1 MTVHLPQ
8 PPMGNAWLLYN
19 PAAGRFPAG
28 WLLSRAVQVLTD
40 AGWEIQV
47 HEVQPGQDLA
57 HLAQEAV
64 RYGCQAVFVAGGDG
78 TVGTVAAAL
87 SGTDVAL
94 GVLPSG
100 TANVWAKEIGLERLD
115 WIHLFALERAADRL
129 ARGRV
134 HKVDMGKANGR
145 EFLLWAGIGLDAEIV
160 NSIEPRE
167 RWAKALG
174 SVQYGLQALWNSIG
188 WEGLDLRVTAEG
200 RVWEGRYL
208 VAIASNIRTY
218 AGGLIELSPEARFD
232 DGKLDFW
239 LIGGRSLKD
248 SVTRVVQVLL
258 GAHAE
263 APGVVHFQSNQAVFE
278 AGSEIQIHLDGEPQL
293 LASPLEFH
301 TLRKS
306 LNVLLPEPE
315 PETLQD

>member
-1 MTVHLPQ
+1 
-8 PPMGNAWLLYN
+8 MGTGRLIYN

-28 WLLSRAVQVLTD
+28 WLLSRAVAVLSN
-40 AGWEIQV
+40 AGWDIDVQEI
-47 HEVQPGQDLA
+47 HEGREIERVA
-57 HLAQEAV
+57 REAI
-64 RYGCQAVFVAGGDG
+64 RLGCEAVFVAGGDG

-87 SGTDVAL
+87 SGSEVAL

-115 WIHLFALERAADRL
+115 WIHLFALEKAADRL

-134 HKVDMGKANGR
+134 HKVDMGRASGR

-167 RWAKALG
+167 RWAKTFG
-174 SVQYGLQALWNSIG
+174 TVHYGILALWNSIG
-188 WEGLDLRVTAEG
+188 WEGVDLKVRAGEQ
-200 RVWEGRYL
+200 VWEGRFL
-208 VAIASNIRTY
+208 AAIASNIRKY

-232 DGKLDFW
+232 DGMLDFW

-248 SVTRVVQVLL
+248 AVTRVVQIFL
-258 GAHAE
+258 GAHTE
-263 APGVVHFQSNQAVFE
+263 APGVVHFQANRAIFE
-278 AGSEIQIHLDGEPQL
+278 SESKFHIHIDGEPRL
-293 LASPLEFH
+293 VSSPVEFQ
-301 TLRKS
+301 TLRNS

-315 PETLQD
+315 GGIQQN

>member
-1 MTVHLPQ
+1 
-8 PPMGNAWLLYN
+8 MGTGRLIYN

-28 WLLSRAVQVLTD
+28 WLLSRAVQVLSN
-40 AGWEIQV
+40 AGWNIEVQEVHEGSEIQRV
-47 HEVQPGQDLA
+47 A
-57 HLAQEAV
+57 REAIQA
-64 RYGCQAVFVAGGDG
+64 GCDAVFVAGGDG

-87 SGTDVAL
+87 SGSEVAL

-134 HKVDMGKANGR
+134 HKVDMGRACGR

-167 RWAKALG
+167 RWAKTFG
-174 SVQYGLQALWNSIG
+174 TMHYGILALWNSIG
-188 WEGLDLRVTAEG
+188 WEGVELAVRADG
-200 RVWEGRYL
+200 QVWEGRYL
-208 VAIASNIRTY
+208 AAIASNIRKY
-218 AGGLIELSPEARFD
+218 AGGLIELSPEAKFD
-232 DGKLDFW
+232 DGMLDFW

-248 SVTRVVQVLL
+248 AVTRVVQIFL
-258 GAHAE
+258 GSHSE
-263 APGVVHFQSNQAVFE
+263 APGVVHFQAARALFE
-278 AGSEIQIHLDGEPQL
+278 SESELQIHFDGEPYSVS
-293 LASPLEFH
+293 SPVEFQ
-301 TLRKS
+301 TLRNS

-315 PETLQD
+315 GGIQQN